1 MRYDMK
7 FKNIAQT
14 LLILFVIPA
23 FAANGTM
30 KGDGSAENP
39 FQIED
44 YEDLKAIGKGSY
56 LYSSNYIVTKDID
69 ASASKNENC
78 SGDICRGF
86 IPIGKV
92 KDVVDST
99 IFYGTI
105 DGQDHSI
112 NNLYIKSADH
122 SSVAFIRS
130 LSGSIRNLKFDYLS
144 VIANSAFYVAGVV
157 ANSYGGE
164 IHNIHVFNGN
174 VQGVGNVG
182 GIVGYIESDIL
193 PTDISWEKILIK
205 NVSFH
210 GRVEGA
216 KKTGGIA
223 GESYFVFY
231 DSAYVDADIV
241 AKSQKVGGIVGESY
255 DDFIMNSHSDGT
267 ITLSYDVAKEVNQV
281 GGIAGLL
288 SSGAI
293 ELCYSTMNIL
303 DDSTTKE
310 NKKSSYEIGG
320 LVGSSK
326 FGNVYGSYATGTIEG
341 TSEVGGL
348 IGYSDL
354 GYVNAS
360 YAIGEVKGTKNVGGL
375 VGRNHSVIYAC
386 YAANVVEG
394 VENIGGVAGY
404 NEDVDS
410 LWLGPGRNIPSY
422 WDVEVSKVDSSAWGE
437 GLTTKEMKTWSS
449 FVGWDS
455 VRNFVF
461 EPCVNK
467 KCEWRNVL
475 VPEEDCMCQTDK
487 FIKVWMID
495 EGLSYPYIN
504 RDLKP
509 IYYAEINEEYTTK
522 IKNKL
527 NTKSHSFGAKFQ
539 GGNIDVRFEIPTASA
554 VKFSLVDMLGRVVRA
569 FDLGRRA
576 TGSHFETID
585 AAEIARGRY
594 VGILQV
600 GGKTVEKTTLNK
612 H

>member
-1 MRYDMK
+1 MNL
-7 FKNIAQT
+7 KNVVRV
-14 LLILFVIPA
+14 LLTMLAVPA

-44 YEDLKAIGKGSY
+44 YEDLKAIGKGTY

-105 DGQDHSI
+105 DGQNHTI

-122 SSVAFIRS
+122 GSVAFIRS
-130 LSGSIRNLKFDYLS
+130 LSGSVRNLKFDYLS

-157 ANSYGGE
+157 ANSHGGE

-193 PTDISWEKILIK
+193 PTDISWGKILIK

-210 GRVEGA
+210 GHVEGA
-216 KKTGGIA
+216 KATGGIA

-241 AKSQKVGGIVGESY
+241 AKSQKVGGVVGESV
-255 DDFIMNSHSDGT
+255 DDFIMNSHSGGT

-310 NKKSSYEIGG
+310 KKKSSYEIGG
-320 LVGSSK
+320 LVGSFK
-326 FGNVYGSYATGTIEG
+326 TGNVNGSYAAGTIEG

-394 VENIGGVAGY
+394 VENVGGVAGY
-404 NEDVDS
+404 NEEVDS
-410 LWLGPGRNIPSY
+410 LWLGPGRNISSY

-437 GLTTKEMKTWSS
+437 GLMTKEMKTWSS

-455 VRNFVF
+455 VRNVVF

-509 IYYAEINEEYTTK
+509 VYYAEINEEYTTK

-527 NTKSHSFGAKFQ
+527 NTKSHSFGAKFD
-539 GGNIDVRFEIPTASA
+539 GSRVALRFEIPKAAS
-554 VKFSLVDMLGRVVRA
+554 VKFSLVDMQGRVVKTM
-569 FDLGRRA
+569 DLGQRTA
-576 TGSHFETID
+576 GNYFETLD
-585 AAEIARGRY
+585 VAKLGRGRY

-600 GGKTVEKTTLNK
+600 GGKAVEKTTLNK